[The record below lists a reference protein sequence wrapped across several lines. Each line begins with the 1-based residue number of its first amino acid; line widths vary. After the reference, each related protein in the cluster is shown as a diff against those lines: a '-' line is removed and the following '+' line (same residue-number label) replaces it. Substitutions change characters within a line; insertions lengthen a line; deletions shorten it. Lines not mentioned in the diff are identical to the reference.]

1 MNRKTFVLALLL
13 PALVSAQ
20 IAAGWKIVWSDEFNG
35 PAGAPPDPAKW
46 NYDLGG
52 GGWGNNEIETYT
64 NSPAN
69 VFQDGQ
75 GNLVIR
81 AIRDAAGNYTSA
93 RLQTGSPTA
102 STHTADLSWQFGRIE
117 ARIKLPFGQG
127 VWPAFWMLGENIG
140 TAGWPTCGEV
150 DITENFGTY
159 HNNLSVNNGTA
170 HGPGYSGSNGIG
182 KSYTLPG
189 GETVNSDFHVY
200 GIEWSRDSVEW
211 LVDHVAYF
219 KIAPA
224 SLPAGTKWVFNAPFF
239 LLLNLAIGGP
249 QTFLG
254 TPDPNAPFPSQEML
268 VDYVR
273 IYRGISPR

>member
-1 MNRKTFVLALLL
+1 MNRKPFVLALLL
-13 PALVSAQ
+13 PALASAQ
-20 IAAGWKIVWSDEFNG
+20 IAADWKIVWSDEFNG

-52 GGWGNNEIETYT
+52 GGWGNNEIENYT

-140 TAGWPTCGEV
+140 TAGWPACGEV
-150 DITENFGTY
+150 DIMENFGTY

-182 KSYTLPG
+182 KSSTLPG

-211 LVDHVAYF
+211 LVDHAAYF
-219 KIAPA
+219 KITPA

-254 TPDPNAPFPSQEML
+254 TPDPNAPFPPQEML

-273 IYRGISPR
+273 IYRGISSR